1 MEFEDEDL
9 SAEKI
14 VDAFFEE
21 YRFSMLDWKEFLNS
35 KDLGI
40 ALIDGWYTITD
51 EKKWVLTKIKY
62 GI

>member
-1 MEFEDEDL
+1 MDFKDEDL
-9 SAEKI
+9 SADKI

>member
-1 MEFEDEDL
+1 MDFKDEDL
-9 SAEKI
+9 SADKI

-51 EKKWVLTKIKY
+51 EKKWALTKIKY